1 MPSKGY
7 VMQQH
12 SEEGFRTGFIGIV
25 GPPNVGKSTLLNRMI
40 GQKISITSKKP
51 QTTRNRIQG
60 IVNRPGSQLVFIDT
74 PGIHTARSPLNTRI
88 VETALSVMGDVD
100 VLLLM
105 VDASDADSES
115 EAMLKTALQ
124 NQSRPVIL
132 ALNKIDLIA
141 RPSLLSLIA
150 EWASIYPF
158 KAVVPVSAET
168 GEQVD
173 ALIQALSDVLPQGPA
188 LFPEENLTDLSVRFL
203 AGEIVR
209 EKVFRQ
215 TGEEIPYSVAVTI
228 DLFQE
233 DEKNK
238 DLTRIHATI
247 HVERDSQK
255 GIMIGKQGS
264 KLGRIGED
272 ARKEIERMLG
282 KRVFLK
288 LFVRVEK
295 NWSKD
300 TRFLSK
306 FGY

>member
-1 MPSKGY
+1 
-7 VMQQH
+7 MQQP
-12 SEEGFRTGFIGIV
+12 SEEGFRSGFIGIV

-51 QTTRNRIQG
+51 QTTRNRIQA

-74 PGIHTARSPLNTRI
+74 PGIHTAKNPLNTRI
-88 VETALSVMGDVD
+88 VETALSVITDAD
-100 VLLLM
+100 VLLLV
-105 VDASDADSES
+105 VDASDADPES
-115 EAMLKTALQ
+115 EAMMKTALRAR
-124 NQSRPVIL
+124 NCPVIL

-150 EWASIYPF
+150 DWSAAYPF
-158 KAVVPVSAET
+158 KAVVPVSAQT

-173 ALIQALSDVLPQGPA
+173 ALVQALSEALPQGPA
-188 LFPEENLTDLSVRFL
+188 FFPEENLTDLSVRFL

-215 TGEEIPYSVAVTI
+215 TGAEIPYSVAVTV
-228 DLFQE
+228 DLFKE
-233 DEKNK
+233 DAENA

-247 HVERDSQK
+247 HVERNSQK
-255 GIMIGKQGS
+255 GILIGRQGS

-272 ARKEIERMLG
+272 ARKEIERLLG
-282 KRVFLK
+282 RKVFLK
-288 LFVRVEK
+288 LYVRVEK

-300 TRFLSK
+300 TRLLSR
-306 FGY
+306 FGYG

>member
-1 MPSKGY
+1 
-7 VMQQH
+7 MQQH
-12 SEEGFRTGFIGIV
+12 AEEGFRTGFVGIV
-25 GPPNVGKSTLLNRMI
+25 GPPNVGKSTLLNQMI
-40 GQKISITSKKP
+40 GQKLSITSKKP

-60 IVNRPGSQLVFIDT
+60 IVNRSGFQIIFIDT
-74 PGIHTARSPLNTRI
+74 PGIHTARSPLNARI

-100 VLLLM
+100 VLLLV

-115 EAMLKTALQ
+115 EAILKTALQ
-124 NQSRPVIL
+124 KQSRPVIL
-132 ALNKIDLIA
+132 ALNKIDLIE

-150 EWASIYPF
+150 EWSAVFPF

-173 ALIQALSDVLPQGPA
+173 VLVQALSEVLPKGSA

-203 AGEIVR
+203 AGEIIR

-215 TGEEIPYSVAVTI
+215 TGQEIPYSAAVTI
-228 DLFQE
+228 DSFKE
-233 DEKNK
+233 DGKSA

-255 GIMIGKQGS
+255 GILIGKQGS

-288 LFVRVEK
+288 LYVRVEK

-300 TRFLSK
+300 ARLLSK
-306 FGY
+306 FGYG

>member
-1 MPSKGY
+1 
-7 VMQQH
+7 MQQH
-12 SEEGFRTGFIGIV
+12 SEEGNRAGFIGIV

-88 VETALSVMGDVD
+88 VETALSVIGDVD
-100 VLLLM
+100 VLLLV
-105 VDASDADSES
+105 VDASDADPES
-115 EAMLKTALQ
+115 EAMLKAALQ
-124 NQSRPVIL
+124 TQRRPVIL

-141 RPSLLSLIA
+141 RSSLLSLIA
-150 EWASIYPF
+150 DWSAVHPF
-158 KAVVPVSAET
+158 SAVVPVSAQT
-168 GEQVD
+168 GEQVE
-173 ALIQALSDVLPQGPA
+173 ALLQALSEVLPEGPA
-188 LFPEENLTDLSVRFL
+188 FFPEENLTDLSVRFL

-228 DLFQE
+228 DLFEE
-233 DEKNK
+233 DEKNSE
-238 DLTRIHATI
+238 LTRIHATI

-255 GIMIGKQGS
+255 GILIGKQGS
-264 KLGRIGED
+264 KLRRIGED
-272 ARKEIERMLG
+272 ARKEIERLLG

-288 LFVRVEK
+288 LYVRVEK
-295 NWSKD
+295 NWSRD

-306 FGY
+306 FGYG